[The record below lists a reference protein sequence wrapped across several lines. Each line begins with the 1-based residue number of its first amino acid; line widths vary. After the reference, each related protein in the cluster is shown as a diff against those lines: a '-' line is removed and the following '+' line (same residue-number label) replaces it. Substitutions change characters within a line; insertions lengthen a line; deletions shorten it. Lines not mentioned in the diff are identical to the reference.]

1 MSMTW
6 RKQLQVIPG
15 SAFQPADVD
24 TGGTPGWKRSGKAEA
39 EERLRKNV
47 AALAG
52 LECKLYAENR
62 RAVLVVLQGMDA
74 AGKDGLIRTVF
85 SGLNPQGCRVTS
97 FKAPSVEELAH
108 DFLWR
113 IHKALPPRGEIGV
126 FNRSHYEDV
135 LVVRV
140 HDLAPKAVWKAR
152 YATINSFERLLTEA
166 GVMVVKF
173 FLHIGRDEQKRRLL
187 ARLDDPNRNWK
198 ASAADFV
205 ERARWNDYMKAYGD
219 ALTRCSTAC
228 APWYV
233 IPSDHKW
240 FRSLAV
246 SEILRETMED
256 MRLKFPPPLADAA
269 ALRLKLK

>member
-1 MSMTW
+1 MTW
-6 RKQLQVIPG
+6 RKRLQVRPG
-15 SAFQPADVD
+15 SSFRPADVD
-24 TGGTPGWKRSGKAEA
+24 TGGTPGWKKSKKAEA
-39 EERLRKNV
+39 EERLHKNV
-47 AALAG
+47 TALVA
-52 LECKLYAENR
+52 LQYKLYAENR
-62 RAVLVVLQGMDA
+62 RTVLVVLQGMDA

-97 FKAPSVEELAH
+97 FKVPSAEERAH

-113 IHKALPPRGEIGV
+113 IHKALPPCGEIGV

-152 YATINSFERLLTEA
+152 YDAINSFEHLLTET
-166 GVMVVKF
+166 GVTVVKF
-173 FLHIGRDEQKRRLL
+173 FLHIGRDEQKLRLL

-198 ASAADFV
+198 ASEADFA
-205 ERARWNDYMKAYGD
+205 ERIRWDDYMKAYGD
-219 ALTRCSTAC
+219 ALTRCSTSC

-240 FRSLAV
+240 YRSLAV

-256 MRLKFPPPLADAA
+256 MRLKFPPPLADVA
-269 ALRLKLK
+269 ALRRKLK